1 MSKTILSLTQSL
13 LGASIPVLCY
23 HQVRPE
29 SGMTP
34 EKFGSHLDLIRKMG
48 FETISL
54 ARLYDVITGKEK
66 LTFPAIVITFDDC
79 TLDNWVYAVPE
90 LLRRNMTGVFF
101 AITDFLRPGQARPRA
116 DQTMQPARVPAF
128 GDIMQQAL
136 SGNCDGFMN
145 EGEIRAVTHDQ
156 GLEVY
161 SHSARHQACFTR
173 AERVGVLGENRHWSH
188 PALCGQNSDADTAV
202 HPVGSAYAHAGFGL
216 DWTGRPLALATE
228 EERLASCLN
237 DFSAGKARLEE
248 LLGQP
253 CPFLCLPWG
262 EYDQVT
268 LAAAKKAGYQGV
280 LNLEAGH
287 VGPKIDP
294 MRIGRLAVKDRKT
307 LPWLGLKAL
316 LLAHQMLAPWAQ
328 KRNADRRV

>member
-1 MSKTILSLTQSL
+1 MNKTVLSLTQSL

-79 TLDNWVYAVPE
+79 TLDNWVHAVPE

-116 DQTMQPARVPAF
+116 DQGGHVPIPRF
-128 GDIMQQAL
+128 DEIMEQAL
-136 SGNCDGFMN
+136 QGNCRWFMN
-145 EGEIRAVTHDQ
+145 HDEVRAVVHDL
-156 GLEVY
+156 GMEVY
-161 SHSARHQACFTR
+161 SHSAAHQACFTGR
-173 AERVGVLGENRHWSH
+173 KPNGVLGDKKHWSH
-188 PALCGQNSDADTAV
+188 AGLCGQSALEDAPV
-202 HPVGSAYAHAGFGL
+202 YPVGSAYAHGGFGL
-216 DWTGRPLALATE
+216 DWKGMQLTLGSVQ
-228 EERLASCLN
+228 ERVAYCLE
-237 DFSAGKARLEE
+237 DFSSSKRRLEAV
-248 LLGQP
+248 LGAP

-262 EYDQVT
+262 QYDEVT
-268 LAAAKKAGYQGV
+268 IEASAQAGFDGILTLV
-280 LNLEAGH
+280 RTRTHEETHPL
-287 VGPKIDP
+287 
-294 MRIGRLAVKDRKT
+294 RIGRLAVKDNKT
-307 LPWLGLKAL
+307 ITWLLMRILYYSIG
-316 LLAHQMLAPWAQ
+316 
-328 KRNADRRV
+328 R

>member
-1 MSKTILSLTQSL
+1 MSKTVLSLTQSIF
-13 LGASIPVLCY
+13 GASIPVLCY
-23 HQVRPE
+23 HQVRPD

-101 AITDFLRPGQARPRA
+101 AITDFLRPGQARLRA
-116 DQTMQPARVPAF
+116 DQGNRPHIPRF
-128 GDIMQQAL
+128 DEIMSQAL
-136 SGNCDGFMN
+136 QGNCEWFMN
-145 EGEIRAVTHDQ
+145 HDEIRAVVHELDM
-156 GLEVY
+156 EVY
-161 SHSARHQACFTR
+161 SHSAAHQACFTR

-188 PALCGQNSDADTAV
+188 ASLCGQNSDADTAV
-202 HPVGSAYAHAGFGL
+202 HHVGSAYAHAGFGL

-228 EERLASCLN
+228 EERLTFCLK

-253 CPFLCLPWG
+253 CPFFCLPWG
-262 EYDQVT
+262 EYDHVT
-268 LAAAKKAGYQGV
+268 LAAANKSGYQDV

-287 VGPKIDP
+287 VGPGIDP

-307 LPWLGLKAL
+307 LPWLGLKTL
-316 LLAHQMLAPWAQ
+316 LLAHQALTPWAQ
-328 KRNADRRV
+328 KRNAGRRA

>member
-1 MSKTILSLTQSL
+1 MIKSILSLTQYL
-13 LGASIPVLCY
+13 FGASIPVLCY
-23 HQVRPE
+23 HQVRPN

-54 ARLYDVITGKEK
+54 ARLHDVITKKEK

-90 LLRRNMTGVFF
+90 LLRRDMTGAFF

-116 DQTMQPARVPAF
+116 DQGGQTFIPRF
-128 GDIMQQAL
+128 DEIMDQAL
-136 SGNCDGFMN
+136 LGNCQWFMN
-145 EGEIRAVTHDQ
+145 EGEIRAVVHDL
-156 GLEVY
+156 GMEVY
-161 SHSARHQACFTR
+161 SHSAAHQACFTR

-188 PALCGQNSDADTAV
+188 AALCGQDSDADTTV

-216 DWTGRPLALATE
+216 DWNGRPLALATD
-228 EERLASCLN
+228 EERLAFCLN
-237 DFSAGKARLEE
+237 DFSAGKARMEK

-262 EYDQVT
+262 EYDHVT
-268 LAAAKKAGYQGV
+268 LAAAKKTGYQGV

-287 VGPKIDP
+287 VGPGIDP
-294 MRIGRLAVKDRKT
+294 MRIGRLPVKDRKT
-307 LPWLGLKAL
+307 LPWLGLKTL
-316 LLAHQMLAPWAQ
+316 LLAHQALAPWTQ
-328 KRNADRRV
+328 KRNAGKRA